1 MAEDAKVQGRMYPEL
16 RIRKT
21 GTISR
26 IQGTFLI
33 VVGLGAMAFFVNM
46 AVGDPLGGGC
56 PFALALFLGLPLIYL
71 GLWYAGLS
79 LGEWLFALLQRRVW
93 RGPRVTV
100 QGQIV
105 DRRAGKYR
113 HEGRFH
119 TVLLIT
125 FRFQSAL
132 GPVVLRTEVD
142 EARYKQLKG
151 VEQVMVRYAVEN
163 PRLALLE
170 WEWEDEEKDTA

>member
-33 VVGLGAMAFFVNM
+33 VVGLGAMALFVNM

-71 GLWYAGLS
+71 GLWNAGLS

-105 DRRAGKYR
+105 DRRAGKYW

-125 FRFQSAL
+125 FQFQSAL